1 MDRRAFLELS
11 AAAGCALAV
20 PRSLCADPEMRYVC
34 SGEVHMDFHASIL
47 DGVDYLL
54 DNYGEAAT
62 RQVLAKT
69 ALEVYRQMHE
79 RLVKGDT
86 SELLEYWRYYLKR
99 EGGEFDL
106 AEESDGSAVLTV
118 HDCPALRHLAKRGI
132 PGGRRTCWATRIL
145 NESLCAGSPFESVME
160 ETGGFSCR
168 QTLRRKG
175 GAA

>member
-11 AAAGCALAV
+11 AAAGCALAL
-20 PRSLCADPEMRYVC
+20 PCPLCAGSGMRYVC
-34 SGEVHMDFHASIL
+34 RGEVHRDFHASFL
-47 DGVDYLL
+47 DGVNYLL
-54 DNYGEAAT
+54 DNYGEAAA

-69 ALEVYRQMHE
+69 ALGVYRQMHE
-79 RLVKGDT
+79 RLVDGDT
-86 SELLEYWRYYLKR
+86 SELLEYWRYYLAR
-99 EGGEFDL
+99 EGGGFEIDER
-106 AEESDGSAVLTV
+106 ADGTATLTV
-118 HDCPALRHLAKRGI
+118 YDCSALRHLAKRGI

-145 NESLCAGSPFESVME
+145 NESLCAGSPFEIVME